1 VHDDQPTDRNSGGEN
16 RRIQMAKFKF
26 LSGKRASRR
35 DVVRRVLQAAE
46 RPGGSVSEFG
56 PAAILTQ
63 NGSGKAAEAQD
74 GRRGSVQVPGN
85 RI

>member
-1 VHDDQPTDRNSGGEN
+1 
-16 RRIQMAKFKF
+16 MAKFTF

-35 DVVRRVLQAAE
+35 AVVRRVLEAAE
-46 RPGGSVSEFG
+46 GPGGPVSEFG

-74 GRRGSVQVPGN
+74 GRRDKVQVPGN